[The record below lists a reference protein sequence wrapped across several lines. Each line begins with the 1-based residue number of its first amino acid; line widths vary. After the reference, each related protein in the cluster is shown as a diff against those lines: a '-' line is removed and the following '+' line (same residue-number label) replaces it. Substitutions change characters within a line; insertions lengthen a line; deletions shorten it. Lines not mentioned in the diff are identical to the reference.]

1 VVEDLVVWIGTI
13 AGILVLL
20 SFIPQIIKAYKTK
33 KMFDVSTYL
42 MTLIAGGMFLWVVY
56 GVIKSDPVIIG
67 TNATG
72 FALNVTLLVMKLK
85 YDKLQSS
92 TIKTS

>member
-1 VVEDLVVWIGTI
+1 M
-13 AGILVLL
+13 
-20 SFIPQIIKAYKTK
+20 KAFKTK
-33 KMFDVSTYL
+33 KMVDVSSYL
-42 MTLIAGGMFLWVVY
+42 MIHIARGMFLGVVY
-56 GVIKSDPVIIG
+56 GVIRSVPVIIG

-72 FALNVTLLVMKLK
+72 FALNVTLLIMKLK